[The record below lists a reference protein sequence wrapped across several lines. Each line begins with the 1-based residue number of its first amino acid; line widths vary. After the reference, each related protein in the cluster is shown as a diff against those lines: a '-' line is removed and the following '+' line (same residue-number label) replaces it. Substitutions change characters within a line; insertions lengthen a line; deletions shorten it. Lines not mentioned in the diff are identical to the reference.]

1 MLTQDLVHREHVYL
15 VLLEHCSHSLIAADH
30 ALVIRILKVV
40 GTHVRPNAFHSL
52 RSR

>member
-1 MLTQDLVHREHVYL
+1 MLTQDLVHREHVHF
-15 VLLEHCSHSLIAADH
+15 VLLEHCSHGVIAADH
-30 ALVIRILKVV
+30 ALVIWILKVI